1 MNSLRFLVAGLGVCW
16 HRGFVLAPYLDP
28 MPTIDIES
36 LTLPVDPDQPSGE
49 DLEYDPLFIEME
61 QAAAG
66 KPEQQMGDATI
77 EAEEPDWLL
86 VQRNAIQ
93 LLERSKDLRSCIY
106 LCEAALHNEGLE
118 ALSDALQLANAMTQ
132 SLWETLHPQLDEDD
146 DNDPTARVNT
156 VMALTSP
163 KRLLR
168 PLEQTP
174 LISVPMLG
182 SICWDDVKPVSSESE
197 PRQLSDETH
206 AIINHCEL
214 EQLAARRAAVQQ
226 ALQAC
231 QGLETFITAQVGTSR
246 APNLEPLRT
255 LLKRID
261 GQLNSWWTQRD
272 GDQLAESASDD
283 QQDDDAGDDDALTA
297 RPAAASAL
305 ALRATGGAAAAPRG
319 VGAITSRQEAI
330 AAIDKILAYYREHEP
345 SSPLPLLLQRA
356 RRLATKSFLEILQ
369 DLAPEGLGRAQELA
383 GLTQH
388 PATDSHRDGAVA
400 EASTAAVPAAS
411 APADTEDADDDFFS

>member
-1 MNSLRFLVAGLGVCW
+1 MS
-16 HRGFVLAPYLDP
+16 
-28 MPTIDIES
+28 TIDIES
-36 LTLPVDPDQPSGE
+36 LAKPVAPNRPAGE

-66 KPEQQMGDATI
+66 KPEQQMGTATI
-77 EAEEPDWLL
+77 EAEEPDWRL
-86 VQRNAIQ
+86 VQRNASE
-93 LLERSKDLRSCIY
+93 LLERSKDLRICIY

-118 ALSDALQLANAMTQ
+118 AFSDALQLAAQITQ
-132 SLWETLHPQLDEDD
+132 DLWDTLHPQLDEDD
-146 DNDPTARVNT
+146 DNDPTARVNA
-156 VMALTSP
+156 VMALTAP
-163 KRLLR
+163 GRLLR

-182 SICWDDVKPVSSESE
+182 ALCWEDVKPNSGEAE

-206 AIINHCEL
+206 AIINHCDL
-214 EQLAARRAAVQQ
+214 DQLAARRAAVQQ

-231 QGLETFITAQVGTSR
+231 QGLETFITAQVGASR

-261 GQLNSWWTQRD
+261 GQLNSWWAERE
-272 GDQLAESASDD
+272 GDSRGGLA
-283 QQDDDAGDDDALTA
+283 DAAPDDALDDDDTA
-297 RPAAASAL
+297 TDRPVTTSAL
-305 ALRATGGAAAAPRG
+305 ALAASGGAAAVPRG
-319 VGAITSRQEAI
+319 VGRITTRQEAI
-330 AAIDKILAYYREHEP
+330 AAIDQILAYYREHEP

-383 GLTQH
+383 GLAQH
-388 PATDSHRDGAVA
+388 SNGDSPHDSVAAETSPAT
-400 EASTAAVPAAS
+400 VPAAS
-411 APADTEDADDDFFS
+411 ASHTEDDDDDDFFS

>member
-1 MNSLRFLVAGLGVCW
+1 
-16 HRGFVLAPYLDP
+16 

-36 LTLPVDPDQPSGE
+36 LAKPVAPDQPAGE

-66 KPEQQMGDATI
+66 KPEQQMGTATI
-77 EAEEPDWLL
+77 EAEEPDWRL
-86 VQRNAIQ
+86 VQRNASE
-93 LLERSKDLRSCIY
+93 LLERSKDLRICIY

-118 ALSDALQLANAMTQ
+118 AFSDALQLAAQITQ
-132 SLWETLHPQLDEDD
+132 DLWDTLHPQLDEDD
-146 DNDPTARVNT
+146 DNDPTARVNA
-156 VMALTSP
+156 VMALTAP
-163 KRLLR
+163 GRLLR

-182 SICWDDVKPVSSESE
+182 ALCWEDVKPNSGEAE

-206 AIINHCEL
+206 AIINHCDL
-214 EQLAARRAAVQQ
+214 DQLAARRAAVQQ

-231 QGLETFITAQVGTSR
+231 QGLETFITAQVGASR

-261 GQLNSWWTQRD
+261 GQLNSWWAERE
-272 GDQLAESASDD
+272 GDSRGGLAAAAPDD
-283 QQDDDAGDDDALTA
+283 TLDDDDTA
-297 RPAAASAL
+297 ADRPVTTSAL
-305 ALRATGGAAAAPRG
+305 ALAASGGAAVPRG
-319 VGAITSRQEAI
+319 VGRITTRQEAI
-330 AAIDKILAYYREHEP
+330 AAIDQILAYYREHEP

-383 GLTQH
+383 GLAQH
-388 PATDSHRDGAVA
+388 SNGDSPHDSVAAETGPAT
-400 EASTAAVPAAS
+400 VPAAS
-411 APADTEDADDDFFS
+411 ASNTEDDDDDDFFS